1 MTIQQ
6 YDHEPPRWYEIGT
19 NFMGFLGF
27 VIIMAAVVLFTWAY
41 TADKY
46 RAAERA
52 TMRRQQES
60 TATTL
65 DLCAVRL
72 PMMAGRMVKTEGEVM
87 FWRRGEDGGLDVYL
101 TRELANLR
109 ELCAMPV
116 HLPPTVPETTWIP
129 VSGEKV
135 AVCGL
140 MVRNNA
146 QARMSPGWRCL

>member
-1 MTIQQ
+1 MKIQR
-6 YDHEPPRWYEIGT
+6 YDNDPPRWYEIGT
-19 NFMGFLGF
+19 HLFVFLIAVGL
-27 VIIMAAVVLFTWAY
+27 AASAALVTWVLTI
-41 TADKY
+41 DKA
-46 RAAERA
+46 RAMERA
-52 TMRRQQES
+52 SLRHQRES

-72 PMMAGRMVKTEGEVM
+72 PMVAGRMVKTEGEVM
-87 FWRRGEDGGLDVYL
+87 FWHRGEDGGLDVYL
-101 TRELANLR
+101 TRELADLH

-135 AVCGL
+135 QVCGL
-140 MVRNNA
+140 MVRSNT